1 MTGWRDGEE
10 EVTEAPGR
18 DAQERAQDA
27 GTLAAA
33 QLPRPL
39 LRGSGAFPA
48 EVQAEDSGDP
58 VMLRGL

>member
-1 MTGWRDGEE
+1 MERGALRGSGKGCT
-10 EVTEAPGR
+10 

-39 LRGSGAFPA
+39 LRGSGALPA